1 MSELVIEIA
10 NKLREVIGTEHCQ
23 LFNCPA
29 LVNDPQSCIFN
40 KDKACVMYC
49 GDYGYCDVLGL
60 SDFEYKELAFILSNE
75 KNFIVEW

>member
-1 MSELVIEIA
+1 MATKVA
-10 NKLREVIGTEHCQ
+10 NRLREVVGETHCQ

-29 LVNDPQSCIFN
+29 IVNDPQICIFSEGN
-40 KDKACVMYC
+40 VCVMYAE
-49 GDYGYCDVLGL
+49 GYEYCDVLGL